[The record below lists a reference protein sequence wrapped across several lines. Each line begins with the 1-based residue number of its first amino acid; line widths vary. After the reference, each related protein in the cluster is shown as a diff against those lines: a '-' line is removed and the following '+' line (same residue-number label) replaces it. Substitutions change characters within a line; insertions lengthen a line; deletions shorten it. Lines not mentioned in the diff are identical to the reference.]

1 MSISHKNYA
10 NKILKNSNKKKFFY
24 YYFYYYYYYIPYEY

>member
-1 MSISHKNYA
+1 MRISHKNYA